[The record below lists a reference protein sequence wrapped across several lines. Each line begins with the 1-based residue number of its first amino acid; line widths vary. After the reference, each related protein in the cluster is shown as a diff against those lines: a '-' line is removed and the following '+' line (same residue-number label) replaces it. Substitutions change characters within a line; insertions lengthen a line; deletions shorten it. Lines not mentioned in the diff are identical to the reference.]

1 MLVGSASPEPD
12 GGTVVAL
19 DGGGEIASTARAT
32 GRVAASVYP
41 WEISL
46 DLPGVESRTST
57 RNHLPA
63 TVGSITALGGRV
75 RVALEAPQPLT
86 AEVKEASLREL
97 GVRTGSA
104 VIASWKAAATRL
116 SPI

>member
-1 MLVGSASPEPD
+1 
-12 GGTVVAL
+12 VVAL
-19 DGGGEIASTARAT
+19 DGGGEIASADRGT

-46 DLPGVESRTST
+46 GLPDAEARTSI

-63 TVGSITALGGRV
+63 TVASITALGGRV
-75 RVALEAPQPLT
+75 RVALEGPQPLI
-86 AEVKEASLREL
+86 AEVTEAALREL
-97 GVRTGSA
+97 GVRRGSA